1 MLLSPLVMWMS
12 GYSALMRR
20 QHSAK
25 VKSAV
30 WSVDSVTTSGSMC
43 RRLGAMPYRFALSM
57 MPWNTSMRFST
68 EYEFAPEE
76 VQEACSKYAKAHPRI
91 ILEIE
96 YSDHD
101 EEVFQRIRFK
111 GKLREHRDAAYHFMP
126 FEDITLPK
134 EEPPL
139 PVIEFT
145 YGSVETEDAFSLM
158 VILGRVLSPDEMDS
172 LEDSISSYVEENTDY
187 CFEEL
192 IRDVLEAAGVEYWII
207 SPMRTY
213 RI

>member
-1 MLLSPLVMWMS
+1 MSKLCYFDVSGWLEDGMPLPAKNKQEVIDILEELIADDFKQDLSED
-12 GYSALMRR
+12 SA
-20 QHSAK
+20 Q
-25 VKSAV
+25 
-30 WSVDSVTTSGSMC
+30 
-43 RRLGAMPYRFALSM
+43 F
-57 MPWNTSMRFST
+57 MRFST

-111 GKLREHRDAAYHFMP
+111 GKWCEHRDAAYHFMP
-126 FEDITLPK
+126 FAGIALPK
-134 EEPPL
+134 EDPPL

-145 YGSVETEDAFSLM
+145 YGSPETEDALSLM
-158 VILGRVLSPDEMDS
+158 VLLERVLSSDELNS
-172 LEDSISSYVEENTDY
+172 LEDSISSYMEENTDY

-192 IRDVLEAAGVEYWII
+192 IQDLLEATGVEYWII

>member
-1 MLLSPLVMWMS
+1 MSKLCYFDVSGWQENGSPLPAENKQEVIDILEELIADDFKQDLS
-12 GYSALMRR
+12 EDSA
-20 QHSAK
+20 Q
-25 VKSAV
+25 
-30 WSVDSVTTSGSMC
+30 
-43 RRLGAMPYRFALSM
+43 F
-57 MPWNTSMRFST
+57 MRFST

-145 YGSVETEDAFSLM
+145 YGSVETEDALSLM
-158 VILGRVLSPDEMDS
+158 ALLSRVLSSDELDS
-172 LEDSISSYVEENTDY
+172 LEDSISSYVEKNTDY

-192 IRDVLEAAGVEYWII
+192 IRDVLGAASVEYWII

>member
-1 MLLSPLVMWMS
+1 MSKLCYFDVSGWMEDGSPLPAKNRQEVIDILEELIADDFKQDLS
-12 GYSALMRR
+12 EDSA
-20 QHSAK
+20 QF
-25 VKSAV
+25 
-30 WSVDSVTTSGSMC
+30 MC
-43 RRLGAMPYRFALSM
+43 
-57 MPWNTSMRFST
+57 FST

-76 VQEACSKYAKAHPRI
+76 VQEACSKYTETHPRI

-111 GKLREHRDAAYHFMP
+111 GKWCEHRDAAYHFMP

-145 YGSVETEDAFSLM
+145 YGSAETEDALSLM
-158 VILGRVLSPDEMDS
+158 VLLGRVLSSDELDS
-172 LEDSISSYVEENTDY
+172 LEDSAATYAEENTDY
-187 CFEEL
+187 CFEEM
-192 IRDVLEAAGVEYWII
+192 IRDLLEATGIEYWII

-213 RI
+213 RIR

>member
-1 MLLSPLVMWMS
+1 MSKLCYFDVSGWMEDGSPLPAENKQEVIDILEELIADDFKQDLS
-12 GYSALMRR
+12 EDSA
-20 QHSAK
+20 Q
-25 VKSAV
+25 
-30 WSVDSVTTSGSMC
+30 
-43 RRLGAMPYRFALSM
+43 F
-57 MPWNTSMRFST
+57 MRFST

-76 VQEACSKYAKAHPRI
+76 IQEACSKYAKAHPRI
-91 ILEIE
+91 VLELE

-111 GKLREHRDAAYHFMP
+111 GKWCEHHDAAYHFMP

-145 YGSVETEDAFSLM
+145 YGSAETEDALSLM
-158 VILGRVLSPDEMDS
+158 VLLDRTLSLKELDS
-172 LEDSISSYVEENTDY
+172 LEDSISSYAEENTDY

>member
-1 MLLSPLVMWMS
+1 MSKLCYFDVSGWQEDGSSLPAENKQEVIDILEELIADDFKQDLSED
-12 GYSALMRR
+12 SA
-20 QHSAK
+20 Q
-25 VKSAV
+25 
-30 WSVDSVTTSGSMC
+30 
-43 RRLGAMPYRFALSM
+43 F
-57 MPWNTSMRFST
+57 MRFST
-68 EYEFAPEE
+68 EYEYAPEE
-76 VQEACSKYAKAHPRI
+76 VQEACSKYTETNPRI

-111 GKLREHRDAAYHFMP
+111 GKLCERNDAAYHFMP
-126 FEDITLPK
+126 FVGITLPK

-145 YGSVETEDAFSLM
+145 YGSVETEDAISLM
-158 VILGRVLSPDEMDS
+158 VLLGRVLSPDELNS
-172 LEDSISSYVEENTDY
+172 LEDPIVSYAEENTDY

-192 IRDVLEAAGVEYWII
+192 IRDVLEAADVEYWII
-207 SPMRTY
+207 SPMRKY